1 MTRPLASAH
10 SEPHAKFLASAHS
23 KPHANARAKPHA
35 KSLAKPHVGPLPKPH
50 TSALPKP
57 HAGPLPK
64 RLTSPLL
71 PRATALLYIG
81 TAARPFF
88 HAALNPS
95 PYLLQRAVGSGIR
108 AMIPLQAALAARVGA
123 AGTGAAVLALV
134 PAARRLSRKVSPT

>member
-1 MTRPLASAH
+1 MTRPLA
-10 SEPHAKFLASAHS
+10 P
-23 KPHANARAKPHA
+23 ARAKPHA
-35 KSLAKPHVGPLPKPH
+35 KPHARPLANARVELHASPLPKPHTGPLPKPH
-50 TSALPKP
+50 
-57 HAGPLPK
+57 
-64 RLTSPLL
+64 TSPLL
-71 PRATALLYIG
+71 PRATALLYLG

-123 AGTGAAVLALV
+123 PGAGAAVLALV